1 MSSLVLLLSA
11 HLLVTPAIAPTVFG
25 ANPLGPRVVAD
36 KPDGG
41 TKKKKKKKE
50 EGEED

>member
-11 HLLVTPAIAPTVFG
+11 HLLSTPAIEPVVLG
-25 ANPLGPRVVAD
+25 ANPLGPVVVAD
-36 KPDGG
+36 KTDGG